1 MAKFKLTKKKNPMK
15 KDEPGKWYAIPCT
28 VNRLD
33 TRSVCKTVTR
43 NTTTAPTE
51 AESTFNL
58 VVDGIPHEVQ
68 LGNSVQLGRL
78 GWLRLS
84 FGSEGVED
92 ITQFDAASMI
102 KNVKVVFTPS
112 KELMAEIKNGLTF
125 ENVGVVEEG
134 FTFPSTR
141 SYLEYKETGKLPA
154 QGGTGTDPDDGET
167 TEPGEDET
175 ENPLA

>member
-1 MAKFKLTKKKNPMK
+1 
-15 KDEPGKWYAIPCT
+15 
-28 VNRLD
+28 
-33 TRSVCKTVTR
+33 
-43 NTTTAPTE
+43 
-51 AESTFNL
+51 
-58 VVDGIPHEVQ
+58 
-68 LGNSVQLGRL
+68 
-78 GWLRLS
+78 
-84 FGSEGVED
+84 
-92 ITQFDAASMI
+92 MI